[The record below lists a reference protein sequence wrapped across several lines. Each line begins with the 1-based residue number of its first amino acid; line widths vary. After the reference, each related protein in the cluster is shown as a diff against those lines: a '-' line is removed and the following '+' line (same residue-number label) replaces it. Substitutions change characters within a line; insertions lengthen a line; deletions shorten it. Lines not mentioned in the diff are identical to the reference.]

1 MSFDPHDRPI
11 YEQVA
16 GELLFT
22 PSDPFRPASTP
33 PPVED
38 WSAGGDLDPNA
49 PDWSDP
55 EVVDPGDPNF
65 VDPWWPA

>member
-16 GELLFT
+16 GDLLFS
-22 PSDPFRPASTP
+22 PDPFRPAATP

-38 WSAGGDLDPNA
+38 WSVGGDLDPRA

-55 EVVDPGDPNF
+55 EVTDPGDPNY